1 MNIIVLVKQVPDTS
15 EVKINRETNTLI
27 RDGVPS
33 IINPYDRYAI
43 EEAVRLRE
51 KHGGKVTA
59 VTMGPP
65 QAVEALKEAVSLG
78 VDDVVLLSDRAFAG
92 ADTWATSY
100 ALSQGIRKIG
110 NFDLVIAGK
119 QAIDGDTAQVGPE
132 TADMLGI
139 PFVAY
144 IRKIEQVEAG
154 KMVAERLMD
163 EGYDV
168 VETSLPAL
176 ITVVKEINEPRV
188 PSLKGKMKAK
198 SLKVTAWSA
207 ADIGS
212 DENKIGLRGSPTQVV
227 RIFPPTPR
235 GQREILSGSVEEQV
249 ASLAKKLK
257 EQSLI

>member
-33 IINPYDRYAI
+33 IINPYDMYAI
-43 EEAVRLRE
+43 EEALRLKE

-65 QAVEALKEAVSLG
+65 QAAEALKEAVSLG
-78 VDDVVLLSDRAFAG
+78 VDEVVLLSDRAFAG

-100 ALSQGIRKIG
+100 AIAQGIRKIG
-110 NFDLVIAGK
+110 EYDLIIAGK

-144 IRKIEQVEAG
+144 IRKIEQVGAT

-176 ITVVKEINEPRV
+176 ITVVKEINQPRL

-198 SLKVTAWSA
+198 GLKVTSWSA
-207 ADIGS
+207 KDVGAEDA
-212 DENKIGLRGSPTQVV
+212 KCGLKGSPTKVV
-227 RIFPPTPR
+227 KIFPPAPR
-235 GQREILSGSVEEQV
+235 GQREILSGPLEDQV
-249 ASLAKKLK
+249 ATVTKRLK